1 MISWCKR
8 VSLIKLDDVL
18 HFGYIFVRERKR
30 ERISMYVAII
40 CLLLYIKRGS
50 HMNIVLF
57 YKSLIIKNMLSSF
70 WHKVLS
76 INLQSRKPGGVPI
89 FLEGINFILYADFL
103 FRVFNFLFDF
113 KHVLGTICVLCC
125 VLLFTAIA
133 LMQHLNWQCGCMP
146 AMEHSMCLAV
156 FATIWT

>member
-1 MISWCKR
+1 MFAFVHQKGKSHEHSTFLQILDNQEH
-8 VSLIKLDDVL
+8 VIKFLAQG
-18 HFGYIFVRERKR
+18 F
-30 ERISMYVAII
+30 
-40 CLLLYIKRGS
+40 
-50 HMNIVLF
+50 
-57 YKSLIIKNMLSSF
+57 
-70 WHKVLS
+70 
-76 INLQSRKPGGVPI
+76 INKFTKQKAWGVPI